1 MQKIHRIL
9 LSSSLTKPV
18 VRWAGRKLKKIAGAA
33 DASSDLSNV
42 LKLGKPVAV
51 LDIGS
56 HLGETIARFREFTQ
70 LPIFGFEP
78 SPETFERLSRRFA
91 GDSSISI
98 HCIALSNQNGM
109 AAFNLNANE
118 QTNSL
123 LENDIGNETL
133 LSDYTRHLQATEVQ
147 TKRLDDWLDEYFPE
161 GDILIKS
168 DVQGA
173 EGMLIEGG
181 ERAFASRVIGFYGE
195 AQLGPM
201 YKGQSTLWDLNKT
214 LTTQFHFALSNIY
227 PVYRDPKGRALQTD
241 ALWIHERFL
250 GS

>member
-1 MQKIHRIL
+1 M
-9 LSSSLTKPV
+9 SNSLTKPA
-18 VRWAGRKLKKIAGAA
+18 VRWAGKKIKKIAGAA
-33 DASSDLSNV
+33 DASSDITHV
-42 LKLGKPVAV
+42 LQLCKPVAV
-51 LDIGS
+51 LDVGS
-56 HLGETIARFREFTQ
+56 HLGETIVRFREFTR
-70 LPIFGFEP
+70 LPIHGFEP
-78 SPETFERLSRRFA
+78 SPDTYRRLSDRFT
-91 GDSSISI
+91 GDSSITV
-98 HCIALSNQNGM
+98 HCTALSNENGT
-109 AAFNLNANE
+109 ASFNLNANE

-123 LENDIGNETL
+123 LANDVGNENL
-133 LSDYTRHLQATEVQ
+133 LSDYTRNIQTTEVQ
-147 TKRLDDWLDEYFPE
+147 TKRLDDWLDEHLPE
-161 GDILIKS
+161 GDIFIKS

-201 YKGQSTLWDLNKT
+201 YKGQSTLWDLNET
-214 LTTQFHFALSNIY
+214 LTTKFQFALSNIY